1 MAAGQPQAGD
11 VREILEMTYTSLKA
25 AIASYLHRTDLTDV
39 IPSFVELAEAF
50 LFRELHIKELQI
62 SVTGTSS
69 GGYVTLPADFG
80 SVSRIT
86 VTYAGAERS
95 LDYKAQAE
103 SAIGTTPYP
112 THYALENNQLRI
124 WGAGEAAY
132 TLYYIPKIENLSD
145 SVATNWILEN
155 ASELYLYASALEG
168 AKHIRDNAEVQKLT
182 AQVAQSLDSVKRF
195 TERRGQPSTGSMQI
209 RVRRG

>member
-1 MAAGQPQAGD
+1 MNYVG
-11 VREILEMTYTSLKA
+11 LKA
-25 AIASYLHRTDLTDV
+25 AVASYLHRTDLTDV
-39 IPSFVELAEAF
+39 IPSFIELAESF
-50 LFRELHIKELQI
+50 LFRELHIKELQV
-62 SVTGTSS
+62 SVTGTTS

-86 VTYAGAERS
+86 VTYAGYERS

-103 SAIGTTPYP
+103 SSIATSAYP

-124 WGAGEAAY
+124 WGAGDDAAY
-132 TLYYIPKIENLSD
+132 TLYYIPAIANLSD
-145 SVATNWILEN
+145 SVTTNWILEN

-195 TERRGQPSTGSMQI
+195 TERRGQPATGSMQI
-209 RVRRG
+209 RPRRG